1 LITLDPTTIAPMRPD
16 TGRRPP
22 MQTPRKR
29 PLRRTA
35 VASR

>member
-1 LITLDPTTIAPMRPD
+1 VITLDPTTIAPARPD

-22 MQTPRKR
+22 TPTPRKR
-29 PLRRTA
+29 PLDAAA

>member
-1 LITLDPTTIAPMRPD
+1 LITLDPTTMAPVQPD
-16 TGRRPP
+16 TGRRSP

-29 PLRRTA
+29 PLRQTA